1 MAERGQEW
9 NDFAEVRE
17 LIRTL
22 TVEKLK
28 TIFGHIEEEL
38 GHKLSKQG
46 NKNALIERLQKLL
59 DTFQVQKLEESY
71 SVARNIIRSIRTIGQ

>member
-1 MAERGQEW
+1 M
-9 NDFAEVRE
+9 V
-17 LIRTL
+17 RTL

-46 NKNALIERLQKLL
+46 NKNTLIERLQKLL
-59 DTFQVQKLEESY
+59 DSFYNSKVEESY
-71 SVARNIIRSIRTIGQ
+71 GTAKSIIRSVRTMGQYVVHCISLGA